1 MDVGRHQSLPQPSG
15 TWWHI
20 ASTNDKI
27 ASEVAMPAY
36 EFNLCCKPRPKRF
49 LISRKMVFNPLE
61 EQLQRILKKM
71 NHDLSLG
78 PRDLHTFV

>member
-1 MDVGRHQSLPQPSG
+1 LTAGGRDDLRDFFGPKNFF
-15 TWWHI
+15 TK
-20 ASTNDKI
+20 DKI

-36 EFNLCCKPRPKRF
+36 EFKLCCKPRPKRF
-49 LISRKMVFNPLE
+49 LISRKIVFNPLE

-78 PRDLHTFV
+78 RRDLQTFG